1 MKLVKEPMQAKPA
14 LDIALQLQSQPSREH
29 LRLVFHERVVSHPQ
43 TYKIFHENVYWDAPP
58 ILLNGREK
66 LRVVAYFAKRI
77 TKLDFT
83 EHAVR
88 VERSRDGGQQ
98 ISTDLTFIITLLP
111 DSLPLP
117 KIKVNATVNLGMID
131 DLQTVS
137 TKAFPCMC
145 QQPCMYVSS
154 TQGSDCRFT
163 IALHLVVHTYVP
175 IRPIHACIGLI
186 APGIHW

>member
-1 MKLVKEPMQAKPA
+1 M
-14 LDIALQLQSQPSREH
+14 SYT
-29 LRLVFHERVVSHPQ
+29 Q

-88 VERSRDGGQQ
+88 VERTKDGGQQ
-98 ISTDLTFIITLLP
+98 VSTDLTFIITLLP

-117 KIKVNATVNLGMID
+117 KIKVNATVNLGVTD
-131 DLQTVS
+131 DFQTVS
-137 TKAFPCMC
+137 TGLSVQAHART
-145 QQPCMYVSS
+145 VS
-154 TQGSDCRFT
+154 
-163 IALHLVVHTYVP
+163 
-175 IRPIHACIGLI
+175 ACNII
-186 APGIHW
+186 ERR

>member
-1 MKLVKEPMQAKPA
+1 M
-14 LDIALQLQSQPSREH
+14 
-29 LRLVFHERVVSHPQ
+29 
-43 TYKIFHENVYWDAPP
+43 YWDAPP

-66 LRVVAYFAKRI
+66 LRVVAYFAKRM

-117 KIKVNATVNLGMID
+117 KIKVNATVNLGMTD

-137 TKAFPCMC
+137 TKAFPCVC

-163 IALHLVVHTYVP
+163 IALHIVVRTYVP